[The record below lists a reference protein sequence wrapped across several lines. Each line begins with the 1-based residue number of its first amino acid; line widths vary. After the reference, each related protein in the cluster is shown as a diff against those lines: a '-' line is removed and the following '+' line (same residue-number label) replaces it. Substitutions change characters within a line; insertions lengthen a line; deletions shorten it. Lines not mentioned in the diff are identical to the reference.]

1 MNILVVSQYYYP
13 EQFRINDI
21 CETLV
26 NQGNRVT
33 VLTGLP
39 NYPKGEILPEYKNG
53 QNRKENINGVEV
65 IRVPLVGRG
74 KGIKGLIMNYLS
86 FMFTS
91 TLKSCFLPKDFDVV
105 FVYQLSPV
113 TMVLPAIFY
122 KKRSRKKVL
131 LYCLDIW
138 PESIASAGIKQSS
151 YIYKILLKFSR
162 FLYKGVDQ
170 ILVTSYSFKN
180 YFDKILKIDSK
191 DIKYLPQY
199 AEDLYN
205 NSTMHGESIIKQED
219 SINLLFAGNIGEMQ
233 SVDTIILAANELR
246 DNKKLK
252 WHIVGDGSAKES
264 CEKLVEQLNLQ
275 DHVIFHG
282 QQPVGKMPEYFK
294 GATALLVTLK
304 NNEYISY
311 TLPGKVQSYMAA
323 GKPIIAAIN
332 GETRNVI
339 EESGCGVCCPAEDYI
354 SLARIVRDFIGNSHK
369 HRSYSDNAV
378 KYYKENF
385 SKDVYITNLTYE
397 LNKLIED
404 VGYVQR

>member
-1 MNILVVSQYYYP
+1 MNILVVTQYYYP

-26 NQGNRVT
+26 SKGNKVT

-53 QNRKENINGVEV
+53 RNRKENINGVEV
-65 IRVPLVGRG
+65 IRAPLIGRG
-74 KGIKGLIMNYLS
+74 KGTKGLIVNYLS

-91 TLKSCFLPKDFDVV
+91 TMKSFSLSKDFDVV
-105 FVYQLSPV
+105 LVYQLSPV
-113 TMVLPAIFY
+113 TMVLPAILY
-122 KKRSRKKVL
+122 KKRTRKKVL

-151 YIYKILLKFSR
+151 FIYKLLLKFSQ
-162 FLYKGVDQ
+162 FLYNGVDQ
-170 ILVTSYSFKN
+170 IAVTSHSFKN
-180 YFDKILKIDSK
+180 YFDSVLKIDSK
-191 DIKYLPQY
+191 NIKYLPQY
-199 AEDLYN
+199 AEELYN
-205 NSTMHGESIIKQED
+205 NTSVKEESIIKQED

-233 SVDTIILAANELR
+233 SVDTIILAANELK
-246 DNKKLK
+246 DIKNLK

-275 DHVIFHG
+275 NQVIFHG
-282 QQPVGKMPEYFK
+282 QQPVNKMPEYFS

-332 GETRNVI
+332 GETKKVI
-339 EESGCGVCCPAEDYI
+339 EESGCGVCCSAEDY
-354 SLARIVRDFIGNSHK
+354 SSFAKIVRDFIANPKAHSD
-369 HRSYSDNAV
+369 YSESAV

-385 SKDVYITNLTYE
+385 SKDVYITNLSNE
-397 LNKLIED
+397 LNKLIKD
-404 VGYVQR
+404 V